1 MGKRLT
7 MELTT
12 DQKEILN
19 EIPGYVRVEMLER
32 YVRFYMKLKKNGK
45 TDRDY
50 GYRLAMMNLGID
62 LQNGWLN
69 DNERFKV

>member
-1 MGKRLT
+1 

-32 YVRFYMKLKKNGK
+32 FARFYQDRYAESKDLYEMGIYSGMQLLKVCVV
-45 TDRDY
+45 
-50 GYRLAMMNLGID
+50 
-62 LQNGWLN
+62 NGWLN

>member
-19 EIPGYVRVEMLER
+19 EIPGYVRIEMLER

-45 TDRDY
+45 TDRDH
-50 GYRLAMMNLGID
+50 GYRMAMMNLGID
-62 LQNGWLN
+62 IQNGWLN